1 MMTNVI
7 SAMRRQR
14 PESATPSRSL
24 RRPGLALTTLLL
36 ATLLAGVSARA
47 EETGTKTKTGDGY
60 SGANEVALSDL
71 TLSNFFSEGW
81 RQPWA
86 KRERASGT
94 PDMALLKVTTNFLE
108 RELRLDYTHTAD
120 VKKSRFQS
128 QDMINGLIA
137 YGLDRRIMVE
147 VISNYQWN
155 TPRTGPG
162 VSGAGGGGLVRFALV
177 DTELNSIAYQ
187 VRVAEPN
194 RSIGQ
199 TQTSVQNALAGFT
212 DMYPLLGL
220 YRVGL
225 YYSVVYESLVGTRA
239 KGARTSDIAYDVS
252 LAKTWTPPSTPI
264 LGNFTTFLEAFA
276 TTDLDGA
283 TEGHTPVTL
292 TPGVRFWFYPENS
305 FTFGVDIPVTHPK
318 PFANVFRATYILNF

>member
-1 MMTNVI
+1 MQLVSIALMLVVLANG
-7 SAMRRQR
+7 A
-14 PESATPSRSL
+14 ATAQEL
-24 RRPGLALTTLLL
+24 RKPA
-36 ATLLAGVSARA
+36 
-47 EETGTKTKTGDGY
+47 DGY
-60 SGANEVALSDL
+60 SGASEVALSDL

-81 RQPWA
+81 TQSWA

-94 PDMALLKVTTNFLE
+94 PDMALLRVTTNFLE
-108 RELRLDYTHTAD
+108 RELRLDYAHTAD
-120 VKKSRFQS
+120 VKRSRFQS

-137 YGLDRRIMVE
+137 YGLDRRIMLE

-155 TPRTGPG
+155 TPRTGAG
-162 VSGAGGGGLVRFALV
+162 VSGAGGGGLVRFQLV

-187 VRVAEPN
+187 VRLAEPN

-199 TQTSVQNALAGFT
+199 TQTSIQNAVAGFT

-220 YRVGL
+220 PRVGL

-239 KGARTSDIAYDVS
+239 RGARTSDIAYDVS
-252 LAKTWTPPSTPI
+252 VAKTWTPRDMLL
-264 LGNFTTFLEAFA
+264 LGNFTTFLEALA

-283 TEGHTPVTL
+283 TEGHTLVTL

-318 PFANVFRATYILNF
+318 PFGNVFRATYILNF